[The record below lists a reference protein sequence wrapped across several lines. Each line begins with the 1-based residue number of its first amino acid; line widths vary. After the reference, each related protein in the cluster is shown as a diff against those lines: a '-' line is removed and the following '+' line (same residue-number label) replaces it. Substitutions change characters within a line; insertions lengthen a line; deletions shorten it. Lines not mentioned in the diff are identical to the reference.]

1 LAKCCRRVSYAV
13 PRPSICPRENTI
25 GLPLRDSERHTYAEY
40 STWPDELRYEL
51 IEGRAYAM
59 APAPSVS
66 PQEVV
71 GALHGQVAELA
82 NETAVGVLTSVRID
96 WGRVTRRLARTN
108 SPAALETQTVLGVV
122 PVFQRQR
129 RPDAQ

>member
-1 LAKCCRRVSYAV
+1 
-13 PRPSICPRENTI
+13 
-25 GLPLRDSERHTYAEY
+25 
-40 STWPDELRYEL
+40 
-51 IEGRAYAM
+51 M

-82 NETAVGVLTSVRID
+82 NETAVGVVTSVRID